1 MPAVVFVREF
11 RSPENSSYRVQS
23 PRIAA
28 SSILFAQTAD
38 GAALARAKG
47 DTVKN
52 PKTPFLSKASTN
64 RCDVAKP
71 PPNFPYRRG
80 LRERKIAAPAKP
92 DDGRRGGRRGWA
104 PSTSQS
110 GGRRE
115 AKNDQSERRGP
126 GLCDGSRARGTMA
139 YQRVLSFSPRLD
151 WRSRKLD
158 QLFSAINRCDRLR
171 RIRLRISR

>member
-11 RSPENSSYRVQS
+11 RSSENSSYRVQS

-28 SSILFAQTAD
+28 SSILLAQTAD
-38 GAALARAKG
+38 GAALVRAKG

-52 PKTPFLSKASTN
+52 PKTPFLSETSTN

-71 PPNFPYRRG
+71 PPNFPYRQG
-80 LRERKIAAPAKP
+80 LRERKIAAPARP
-92 DDGRRGGRRGWA
+92 HDGRRGGRRGGRWLPA

-115 AKNDQSERRGP
+115 EKNDQSERRGP
-126 GLCDGSRARGTMA
+126 GLRDGSRARETMA
-139 YQRVLSFSPRLD
+139 YQSVLSFSPRLD
-151 WRSRKLD
+151 WRSPIPLSETGSTVFRNK
-158 QLFSAINRCDRLR
+158 QV
-171 RIRLRISR
+171 